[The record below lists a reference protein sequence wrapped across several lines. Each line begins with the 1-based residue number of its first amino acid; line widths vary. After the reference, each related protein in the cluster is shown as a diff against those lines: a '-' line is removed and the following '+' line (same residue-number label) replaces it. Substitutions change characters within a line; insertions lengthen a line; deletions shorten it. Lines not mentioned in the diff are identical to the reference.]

1 MMRSMIFLL
10 QASGAPVAGPAD
22 LSATPPRKI
31 DLQALPATCT
41 NDVTGGAADEVVV
54 CGRRDTNERYRMRP
68 LDPRIESPKRAEVML
83 PGGMKGAAEIERAD
97 IGGNVSNR
105 LMFRLKLPF

>member
-1 MMRSMIFLL
+1 MMRIMIFLL

-22 LSATPPRKI
+22 LSATPPRRI
-31 DLQALPATCT
+31 DLQALPATCAD
-41 NDVTGGAADEVVV
+41 DVSKIAADEVVV
-54 CGRRDTNERYRMRP
+54 CGRPDTSERYRMRP
-68 LDPRIESPKRAEVML
+68 LDPRIESPKRAEVRL
-83 PGGMKGAAEIERAD
+83 PGGMKGAAEVERAD